1 MGNRT
6 IEPIIIEDPED
17 PRVAAYRDIRERDL
31 TGRHGLFI
39 AEGEVVVR
47 GLASGAS
54 RCRPLSLLLAENRV
68 AALDDVIQALPADAP
83 VYVTRQAV
91 LDRIAGF
98 ELHRGILALG
108 EKPAPPPLQ
117 DLLSDVAAD
126 DVFVVA
132 SGIGNHDNMGGLFRN
147 AAAFGA
153 RAVLLDSTCCDPFYR
168 KAIRVSVGAVLRTPF
183 AVAESS
189 EILNALTRGGVEVL
203 ALTPSAGERLADYR
217 RKGPVAVV
225 LGSEGP
231 GLPQAVIARCRPI
244 GIAMAGG
251 FDSLNVA
258 ATSAVAL
265 HHLTTTALEPGNEK
279 AAPRD
284 GLRSTIAMEA

>member
-1 MGNRT
+1 MGNRN
-6 IEPIIIEDPED
+6 IAPIIIEDPED

-31 TGRHGLFI
+31 TGRQGLFI

-47 GLASGAS
+47 GLTSPAS
-54 RCRPLSLLLAENRV
+54 RCRPVSLLLAEKRA
-68 AALDDVIQALPADAP
+68 AALQDVIQVLPPTAP
-83 VYVTRQAV
+83 VYVARQAV

-108 EKPAPPPLQ
+108 EKPAPPSL
-117 DLLSDVAAD
+117 DAILADVAPS

-153 RAVLLDSTCCDPFYR
+153 RAVLLDTTCCDPFYR

-183 AVAESS
+183 AVAESV
-189 EILNALTRGGVEVL
+189 ALIDALDRAGVETL
-203 ALTPSAGERLADYR
+203 ALTPSAHEHLSDYR
-217 RKGPVAVV
+217 RTGSVALM
-225 LGSEGP
+225 LGAEGP
-231 GLPQAVIARCRPI
+231 GLSSDLIARCRPI

-265 HHLTTTALEPGNEK
+265 HHLTTTAL
-279 AAPRD
+279 AR
-284 GLRSTIAMEA
+284 